1 MTKSLLMILIKIGL
15 NFLREKKILAR
26 LEQKTTFALI
36 CFVIKTSWF
45 FQSIF
50 QVKNLKTRWI
60 YYLWLMVINRIMYT
74 WMILTDLSFKNNQK
88 YLCKSCLQCFSNK
101 NVLTEHKKVCLRIYG
116 AQSVR
121 LEKGTIAW
129 AVFNYRVWI
138 HSEPRTWHD
147 KNIRSNAPYR

>member
-60 YYLWLMVINRIMYT
+60 YYL
-74 WMILTDLSFKNNQK
+74 
-88 YLCKSCLQCFSNK
+88 
-101 NVLTEHKKVCLRIYG
+101 
-116 AQSVR
+116 
-121 LEKGTIAW
+121 
-129 AVFNYRVWI
+129 
-138 HSEPRTWHD
+138 
-147 KNIRSNAPYR
+147 